1 VWASLYVFFFFMLI
15 VWGVVELLLRLIR
28 RDSIIYDK
36 NQLWEKFPL
45 TLQDMHYP
53 TKKK

>member
-1 VWASLYVFFFFMLI
+1 MWASLYVFFFFMLI

-28 RDSIIYDK
+28 RDSIIHDK
-36 NQLWEKFPL
+36 NQLWKKFPL

>member
-15 VWGVVELLLRLIR
+15 VWGVVELLFRLIR
-28 RDSIIYDK
+28 RDSIIHDM
-36 NQLWEKFPL
+36 NHLWEKFSL

-53 TKKK
+53 RKKK

>member
-1 VWASLYVFFFFMLI
+1 MWASLYVFFFFMLI
-15 VWGVVELLLRLIR
+15 VWGVVELLFWFIR
-28 RDSIIYDK
+28 SDSISYDTD
-36 NQLWEKFPL
+36 QLWDKFSV